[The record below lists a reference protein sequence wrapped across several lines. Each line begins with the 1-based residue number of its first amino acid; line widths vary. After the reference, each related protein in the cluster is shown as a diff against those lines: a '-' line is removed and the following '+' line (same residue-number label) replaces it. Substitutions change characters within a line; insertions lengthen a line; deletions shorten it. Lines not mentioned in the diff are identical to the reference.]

1 MLSCFIL
8 PHSSLTS
15 LVTLLQSSLMVTRFS
30 WSPLD
35 TDQGLAGYSQCRGS
49 GGRSAVTQVSAPPLP
64 LLNCSARVTCPEHR
78 SWSADHLQ
86 GASYTTCATI
96 YRVLIIASYSYIT
109 CANISWISRN
119 FHINT
124 KRRNHFLSS
133 NLWRQVLKYPK
144 NNVVIFCLQSQS

>member
-1 MLSCFIL
+1 MCRGDVSVLEIQIRRGNIRYDPTITKRVKYFKTSNSLQSLSLNSNPQRAETFYIFSSEWRWLSMISCFIL

-78 SWSADHLQ
+78 S
-86 GASYTTCATI
+86 
-96 YRVLIIASYSYIT
+96 
-109 CANISWISRN
+109 
-119 FHINT
+119 
-124 KRRNHFLSS
+124 
-133 NLWRQVLKYPK
+133 
-144 NNVVIFCLQSQS
+144 